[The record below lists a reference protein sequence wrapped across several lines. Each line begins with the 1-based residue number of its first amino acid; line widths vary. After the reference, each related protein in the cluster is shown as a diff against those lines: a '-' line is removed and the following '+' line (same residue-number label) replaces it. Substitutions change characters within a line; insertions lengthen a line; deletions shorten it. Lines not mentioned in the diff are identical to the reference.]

1 MPLGLAVAA
10 VGYGVNAGLQS
21 SAAGKASKEAQM
33 AAMMQMQN
41 INEWYKNARK
51 RAMPYQKFGVEQL
64 PIYQQALQDY
74 SNAMPGYWDQTA
86 KYQQAVDAYKGIIP
100 GVEQAMAQYQ
110 TVVPEYRQAIQ
121 DYKGALGRMEGM
133 VGGLGATA
141 EEMGQLSK
149 RYQDAMKQY
158 YAQTGRY
165 TENIPEMTRQFT
177 QADYEASP
185 NYTPMVRNLAEL
197 EATPGYQFELQQ
209 GQRALAQSAAARG
222 GMLSGAQQQA
232 AQRFGQQQAATGFQ
246 NAWQRAQ
253 TAYQTALGQH
263 QQYQQNLSNVLGNN
277 VNLYGQGVTLTGQEQ
292 PIISGKANIQAQQLD
307 AMGNV
312 LGGYNTAVGQV
323 AGLGDIYNTA
333 YNQQLGRAGLYGN
346 VADMARGGAGLY
358 AAGMGLLNQNIANRR
373 NALDFGYNANMD
385 LTKLGLQRT
394 QDLNA
399 AIGGYGNA
407 RAGNAMAQGN
417 IWGNAI
423 GSIAGLAGGA
433 LGNYFGGNLGGLFGG
448 SSGGGGGGSYTTK
461 PLTIEQGGSSSPWS
475 FESQFPQ
482 LRK

>member
-1 MPLGLAVAA
+1 MPFGLATSVITTG
-10 VGYGVNAGLQS
+10 VGMGLQA
-21 SAAGKASKEAQM
+21 SAANKASKEARM
-33 AAMMQMQN
+33 AAMMQMKN
-41 INEWYKNARK
+41 INEWYKSARH
-51 RAMPYQKFGVEQL
+51 RAMPYQKFGKEQL

-74 SNAMPGYWDQTA
+74 SNALPGYWDQTA
-86 KYQQAVDAYKGIIP
+86 KYQQAVDAYKGVIP

-110 TVVPEYRQAIQ
+110 TVVPEYRQAMQ

-177 QADYEASP
+177 QADYEKSP
-185 NYTPMVRNLAEL
+185 VYTPMVRNLAEL

-209 GQRALAQSAAARG
+209 GQKQLAQSAAARG

-232 AQRFGQQQAATGFQ
+232 ANRFGQQQAATGFQ

-263 QQYQQNLSNVLGNN
+263 QAYQQNLSDVLGQN
-277 VNLYGQGVTLTGQEQ
+277 VGLYGQGATLTGQEQ
-292 PIISGKANIQAQQLD
+292 PIISGKANIQAQQID

-323 AGLGDIYNTA
+323 AGLGDIYNTG

-358 AAGMGLLNQNIANRR
+358 AAGMELINQNVANRR
-373 NALDFGYNANMD
+373 NAVDFGYNANMD

-394 QDLNA
+394 SDLNA

-407 RAGNAMAQGN
+407 GAANAIAQGN
-417 IWGNAI
+417 ILANGIGQIGGAI
-423 GSIAGLAGGA
+423 GGGLAG
-433 LGNYFGGNLGGLFGG
+433 YFGGGASGNSNNTGALFGSMFG
-448 SSGGGGGGSYTTK
+448 NPNFGTTTGTTK
-461 PLTIEQGGSSSPWS
+461 PMVL
-475 FESQFPQ
+475 
-482 LRK
+482 K